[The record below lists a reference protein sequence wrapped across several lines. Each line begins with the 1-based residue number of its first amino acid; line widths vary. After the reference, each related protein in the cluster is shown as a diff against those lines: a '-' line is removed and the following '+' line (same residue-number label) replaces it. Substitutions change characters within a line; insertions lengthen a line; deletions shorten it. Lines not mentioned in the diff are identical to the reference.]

1 MFISMLLSDPQAYFM
16 RILLVGFSVCVH
28 EYCHAAA
35 ALWQGDSTAADS
47 GHLTLNP
54 LVQMGIVPIL
64 ILLFVGI
71 TWGAAP
77 VNPARMRHRYSN
89 ALVSFAGPFSNVILF
104 FLFSLGLVLMPSSN
118 KAVLILL
125 GTGAI
130 LNIVLFIFNMLP
142 VPMLDGYKVFSYF
155 IPALDRNNSEL
166 KNAFML
172 IIFLFAFFSFEK
184 IYWLGNLITFHTV
197 VLLQGMIYG

>member
-1 MFISMLLSDPQAYFM
+1 MLLSNPQEYFM
-16 RILLVGFSVCVH
+16 WILLVGFSVCVH
-28 EYCHAAA
+28 EYFHAAA

-71 TWGAAP
+71 TWGTVP

-104 FLFSLGLVLMPSSN
+104 FLFSIGLVLMKGGSSSN
-118 KAVLILL
+118 EAVLILF

-142 VPMLDGYKVFSYF
+142 VPILDGYKVFSYF

-184 IYWLGNLITFHTV
+184 IYWLGSLITDHTV
-197 VLLQGMIYG
+197 VILRGIIYG